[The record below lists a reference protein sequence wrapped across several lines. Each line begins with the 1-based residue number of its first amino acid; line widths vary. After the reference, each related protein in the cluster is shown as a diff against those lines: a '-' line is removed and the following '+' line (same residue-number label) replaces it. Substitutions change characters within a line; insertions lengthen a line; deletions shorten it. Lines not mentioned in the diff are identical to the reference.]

1 LSSHFKKQ
9 HAHLNLIPKFLKIGS
24 LPSIPKYSNWEAY
37 VANPSQVVPKLSLG
51 FEVNKGGRPAV
62 IIEEQK
68 PKYDFSKN
76 EKDARV
82 FQKLRAQSLLKHR

>member
-1 LSSHFKKQ
+1 M
-9 HAHLNLIPKFLKIGS
+9 
-24 LPSIPKYSNWEAY
+24 
-37 VANPSQVVPKLSLG
+37 VPKLSIG

-76 EKDARV
+76 EKDV
-82 FQKLRAQSLLKHR
+82 EIFHKLKAESESKKKHKLHLIPKR

>member
-1 LSSHFKKQ
+1 
-9 HAHLNLIPKFLKIGS
+9 LNIDPTFLFVGNF
-24 LPSIPKYSNWEAY
+24 PSIPKYSNWEDY
-37 VANPSQVVPKLSLG
+37 IANPSSVVPKHSIG

-76 EKDARV
+76 EKDV
-82 FQKLRAQSLLKHR
+82 KIFQKLRTQSSLKYK